1 MKVQQN
7 GFCPGEKLVLVNEL
21 KLFENQDFGQ
31 IRTTAIDGEAWFVAA
46 DVCKALDIQNITQ
59 ALDRLDEDERA
70 MLNIGRQGCTN
81 IVNEP
86 GLYSLVLGSRK
97 PEAKA
102 FKRWVTHEV
111 IPAIRKH
118 GIYATDATI
127 DHMISDP
134 DFGIQLLTQ
143 LKSERDK
150 RIELENTIALQNQQI
165 AELSPKAGYYD
176 LILQTRD
183 TVSISKIAKDYG
195 KSAIWMNRKLS
206 ELGVQ
211 YMQGRMWLLYQKYA
225 QQGYTQSKTVPIVH
239 KDGMPGSAM
248 STYWTQK
255 GRLFLYELLKRN
267 GILPLIEL
275 KEQAT

>member
-1 MKVQQN
+1 MSELQVFNSEQFGDVRVFMQD
-7 GFCPGEKLVLVNEL
+7 NEP
-21 KLFENQDFGQ
+21 
-31 IRTTAIDGEAWFVAA
+31 WFIAA
-46 DVCKALDIQNITQ
+46 DICKVLEVQNITQ
-59 ALDRLDEDERA
+59 ALERLDRDERA
-70 MLNIGRQGCTN
+70 MLNIGRQGNTN
-81 IVNEP
+81 IINEP
-86 GLYSLVLGSRK
+86 GLYTLVLGSRK

>member
-1 MKVQQN
+1 MS
-7 GFCPGEKLVLVNEL
+7 EL
-21 KLFENQDFGQ
+21 KMFENPEFGQ
-31 IRTTAIDGEAWFVAA
+31 IRTTAIDGEPWFVAA
-46 DVCKALDIQNITQ
+46 DVCKALEIKNGRD
-59 ALDRLDEDERA
+59 AMSRLDDDEKADVGLTDTSSNGVVQR
-70 MLNIGRQGCTN
+70 RDFS

-86 GLYSLVLGSRK
+86 GLYTLVLGSRK

-127 DHMISDP
+127 DHIISDP

-150 RIELENTIALQNQQI
+150 RVALENTVALQNQQI

-211 YMQGRMWLLYQKYA
+211 YSQGRMWLLYQKYA

-239 KDGMPGSAM
+239 KDGTPGSTM

-275 KEQAT
+275 KEQTT

>member
-1 MKVQQN
+1 MKLQQN
-7 GFCPGEKLVLVNEL
+7 GFSQGEKLVLVNEL

-31 IRTTAIDGEAWFVAA
+31 IRTTVIDGEPWFVAA
-46 DVCKALDIQNITQ
+46 DVCKALEIKNGRD
-59 ALDRLDEDERA
+59 AMSRLDDDEKADVGLTDTSSNGVVQR
-70 MLNIGRQGCTN
+70 RDFS

-86 GLYSLVLGSRK
+86 GLYTLVLGSRK

-118 GIYATDATI
+118 GIYATGATI

-134 DFGIQLLTQ
+134 DFGIRLLTQ

-150 RIELENTIALQNQQI
+150 RVALENTVALQNQQI

-225 QQGYTQSKTVPIVH
+225 QQGVHPVQDCSDSTQV
-239 KDGMPGSAM
+239 
-248 STYWTQK
+248 Y
-255 GRLFLYELLKRN
+255 RN
-267 GILPLIEL
+267 AYNR
-275 KEQAT
+275 K

>member
-1 MKVQQN
+1 M
-7 GFCPGEKLVLVNEL
+7 NEL
-21 KLFENQDFGQ
+21 QVFNSEQFGDVRVVMQDN
-31 IRTTAIDGEAWFVAA
+31 EPWFIAA
-46 DVCKALDIQNITQ
+46 DVCCVLEHTNVSIAL
-59 ALDRLDEDERA
+59 ARLDEDEKA
-70 MLNIGRQGCTN
+70 KFSLGLQGGATN
-81 IVNEP
+81 VVNEP
-86 GLYSLVLGSRK
+86 GLYTLVLGSRK

-239 KDGMPGSAM
+239 KDGMPGSTM

>member
-1 MKVQQN
+1 M
-7 GFCPGEKLVLVNEL
+7 NEL
-21 KLFENQDFGQ
+21 KIYENQEFGQ
-31 IRTTAIDGEAWFVAA
+31 VRTITKNGEPWFVAA
-46 DVCKALDIQNITQ
+46 DVCRALSIANPSDALRRLDDDEKALVSIEGLSRGNDS
-59 ALDRLDEDERA
+59 
-70 MLNIGRQGCTN
+70 GN

-102 FKRWVTHEV
+102 FKRWITHDV

-118 GIYATDATI
+118 GAYMVPQTVDEILN
-127 DHMISDP
+127 DP
-134 DFGIQLLTQ
+134 DTIIRLATQ
-143 LKSERDK
+143 LKAERAK
-150 RIELENTIALQNQQI
+150 QAELESTVALQKQQI

>member
-1 MKVQQN
+1 MSELQVFNSEQFGDVRVVMQD
-7 GFCPGEKLVLVNEL
+7 NEP
-21 KLFENQDFGQ
+21 
-31 IRTTAIDGEAWFVAA
+31 WFIAA
-46 DVCKALDIQNITQ
+46 DICKVLEVQNITQ
-59 ALDRLDEDERA
+59 ALERLDRDERA
-70 MLNIGRQGCTN
+70 MLNIGRQGNTN
-81 IVNEP
+81 IINEP
-86 GLYSLVLGSRK
+86 GLYTLVLGSRK